1 MALEAA
7 EFERRIRF
15 LQGLAEEVRPIADA
29 MHDLKSRRSML
40 MIAAS
45 YERMA
50 EHLEQAAEHLSLLL
64 TRSPPVSP

>member
-7 EFERRIRF
+7 DFERRIRC
-15 LQGLAEEVRPIADA
+15 LHGLAEEVRTIADA

-50 EHLEQAAEHLSLLL
+50 KHLEQAAEHLSLPM
-64 TRSPPVSP
+64 TRSPRLSP